1 MVWGGHGMYT
11 AVQKCGPAP
20 CLQCPPLA
28 FQEAASPRD
37 RIPRAFPEAR
47 PFAMGTDGEPRCSG
61 RQGAYPHSSPTDQMF
76 PAWADMGISALLS
89 PEPRCLVSSCK
100 NSPCSSARQ
109 LGSHGGGHLAQRT
122 QSSVAGSSHGP
133 PGLPWPPSQLC
144 AHLGL
149 ICGGPGAKCG
159 AGRGTGGGGGPSSP
173 DGSSGARSTES
184 TAHAGWGEGTAE
196 RGQGLWTSLKEA
208 ARVRLGGGPT
218 FQLFRTLL

>member
-1 MVWGGHGMYT
+1 MYT

-61 RQGAYPHSSPTDQMF
+61 RQGAYPRSSPTDQMF

-149 ICGGPGAKCG
+149 ICGGPGAKCA
-159 AGRGTGGGGGPSSP
+159 AGRGGPVGAVAPPPQMEALGPGAQRALLTQGG
-173 DGSSGARSTES
+173 
-184 TAHAGWGEGTAE
+184 E
-196 RGQGLWTSLKEA
+196 RGWQN
-208 ARVRLGGGPT
+208 GGRGCG
-218 FQLFRTLL
+218 QA